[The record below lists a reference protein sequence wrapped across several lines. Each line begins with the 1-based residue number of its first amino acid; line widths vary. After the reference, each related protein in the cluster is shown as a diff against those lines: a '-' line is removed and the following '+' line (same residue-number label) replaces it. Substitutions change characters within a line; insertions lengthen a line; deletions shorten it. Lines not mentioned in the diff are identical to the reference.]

1 MSESKP
7 TIDPYPLSIYTTLA
21 GERNRD
27 PILRI
32 FKTFFPKGGDALE
45 LASGSGA
52 HINYFAQ
59 HFPGI
64 RFQPSDCDVNVF
76 EIIRSNRARA
86 GNTNVAEPLRID
98 LTESG
103 AWPNGERLYDVIF
116 AINVFHLA
124 PVSAVDG
131 FAEIGARALKPGGLP
146 QFTAPSKWMAAS
158 RPHPTRLSTRAFAK
172 PGSPGGDL
180 RTSGTSRR
188 PRTIAASS

>member
-7 TIDPYPLSIYTTLA
+7 TINPYTYTTLA

-27 PILRI
+27 PILQI
-32 FKTFFPKGGDALE
+32 SKTFFPKAGDALE

-86 GNTNVAEPLRID
+86 GNTNVAEP
-98 LTESG
+98 
-103 AWPNGERLYDVIF
+103 
-116 AINVFHLA
+116 
-124 PVSAVDG
+124 
-131 FAEIGARALKPGGLP
+131 
-146 QFTAPSKWMAAS
+146 Q
-158 RPHPTRLSTRAFAK
+158 
-172 PGSPGGDL
+172 GSI
-180 RTSGTSRR
+180 SRR
-188 PRTIAASS
+188 PAPGPKGSGFTMSSLPSMCSILPPSLPRMDSRRLQLGL